1 MSQENV
7 ERARRGLEAF
17 NAHDTEAFV
26 EFWHPT
32 CEFFTVTGSR
42 MDGTPYRGHEGIRQ
56 YMAEVEEAWTGFRF
70 DTDEVR
76 EGKDGAVVAVGY
88 LRGKGRESGAAVEQ
102 RMGVVWRFE
111 GGKLRHCRAYAN
123 PADALEAVGLRE

>member
-7 ERARRGLEAF
+7 ELARRGLEAF
-17 NAHDTEAFV
+17 NAHDTETFV
-26 EFWHPT
+26 EVWAHN

-42 MDGTPYRGHEGIRQ
+42 MDGTPYRGHEGLRQ
-56 YMAEVEEAWTGFRF
+56 YMAEAEQAWIGLRF
-70 DTDEVR
+70 DVDEIR
-76 EGKDGAVVAVGY
+76 EGKDDVVVAVGY

-111 GGKLRHCRAYAN
+111 GGKLRHCRAY
-123 PADALEAVGLRE
+123 PDPDEALEAVGLRE